1 MPPPLSD
8 AAMKSLTDA
17 LLAGRKIEAIKIYRE
32 LTGLGLR
39 ESKDEVEAIEARLR
53 AQFPDKF
60 PVAAQGKGC
69 LTAVVMVALLI
80 GGSAFSAYWFFK
92 N

>member
-8 AAMKSLTDA
+8 AAMRRLTEA

-32 LTGLGLR
+32 VTGLGLK
-39 ESKDEVEAIEARLR
+39 ESKEEIETIEADLR
-53 AQFPDKF
+53 ARFPDKF
-60 PVAAQGKGC
+60 PVATKGTGC
-69 LTAVVMVALLI
+69 LGAAAVMAVA
-80 GGSAFSAYWFFK
+80 GTAFSAYWFLQ